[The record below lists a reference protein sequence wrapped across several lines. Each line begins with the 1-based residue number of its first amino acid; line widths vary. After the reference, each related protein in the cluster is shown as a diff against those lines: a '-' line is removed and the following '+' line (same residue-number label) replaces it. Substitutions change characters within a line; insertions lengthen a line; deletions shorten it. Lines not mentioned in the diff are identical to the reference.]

1 MVWGFPVSSVGKES
15 TCNAGDTSS
24 IPGMERSAWEGIG
37 YHFQCSWAYLLAQL
51 VKNSPAMLETW
62 VQSLHLEDPLE
73 KGKAIHSSI
82 LTWIIPWTI
91 QYLGSQRVLHD
102 WETFTFITECASGF
116 PYFLQFNSEFCN
128 KEFMIW
134 ATISSQSCFCWL
146 YRASPSLAAEN
157 IINLISV
164 LTIWWCPCVESSPVL
179 LEEGV
184 CYHQCVLLAKMN
196 GLGLP
201 W

>member
-134 ATISSQSCFCWL
+134 APGLVFADYLELLHLWL
-146 YRASPSLAAEN
+146 GAKN
-157 IINLISV
+157 IISLILV
-164 LTIWWCPCVESSPVL
+164 LTIWWCSYVELSLVL
-179 LEEGV
+179 LEEDV
-184 CYHQCVLLAKMN
+184 CYDQSILLAK
-196 GLGLP
+196 LC
-201 W
+201 